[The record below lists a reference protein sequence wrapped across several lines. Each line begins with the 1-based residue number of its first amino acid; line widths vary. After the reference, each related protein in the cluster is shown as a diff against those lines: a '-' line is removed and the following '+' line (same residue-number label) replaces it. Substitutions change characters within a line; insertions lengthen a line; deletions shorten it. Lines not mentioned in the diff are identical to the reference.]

1 MLVLP
6 ALASLQSSNVVVAQ
20 TLDKA
25 LHRLACSKLTGMG
38 HDRLRISGEWLGE
51 ASRPDRHWLSLSAAA
66 HIKVR
71 QTTGIALPKGMIPA
85 YLLLSLLSC
94 QLIEYKIWKLEII

>member
-6 ALASLQSSNVVVAQ
+6 ALASLQTSNV
-20 TLDKA
+20 
-25 LHRLACSKLTGMG
+25 G
-38 HDRLRISGEWLGE
+38 LGE
-51 ASRPDRHWLSLSAAA
+51 ASHPDRHCLSLSAAA

-94 QLIEYKIWKLEII
+94 QLIEYKIWKLEMI

>member
-1 MLVLP
+1 MDIEVTTARP
-6 ALASLQSSNVVVAQ
+6 
-20 TLDKA
+20 
-25 LHRLACSKLTGMG
+25 
-38 HDRLRISGEWLGE
+38 RISGEWLGE

-94 QLIEYKIWKLEII
+94 QLIEYKIWKLEMI